1 MNPSAQSH
9 QPVRLSLLFPPALE
23 EIVTDTLIAD
33 PTLPGFVLLHA
44 EGHEG
49 DFSTASLHE
58 QIRGHVER
66 RMLSM
71 IIGRGQV
78 DDLLAILRERIV
90 SHELRWWIEPVIAS
104 GSLT

>member
-1 MNPSAQSH
+1 MNPSAESPQ
-9 QPVRLSLLFPPALE
+9 QVRLSLLFPPALE
-23 EIVTDTLIAD
+23 EIVTDALLAD
-33 PTLPGFVLLHA
+33 PALPGFVLLHA

-49 DFSTASLHE
+49 DFTTASLHE

-71 IIGRGQV
+71 IIGREHV
-78 DDLLAILRERIV
+78 DDLLATLRERIA